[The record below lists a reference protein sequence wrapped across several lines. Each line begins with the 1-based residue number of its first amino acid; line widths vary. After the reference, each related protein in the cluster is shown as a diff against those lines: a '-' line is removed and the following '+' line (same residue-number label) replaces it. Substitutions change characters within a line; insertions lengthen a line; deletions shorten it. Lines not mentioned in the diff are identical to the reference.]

1 MGCPHSYRLH
11 ICQVEVV
18 SVGPYLSSA
27 PKIGLLLRIRTFPR
41 KRSETAPKIGHILYF
56 FAKVKSAATPSAD
69 IEFGLIEV
77 DNARVNT
84 IKQR

>member
-1 MGCPHSYRLH
+1 MALSHNFGTSARTPAL
-11 ICQVEVV
+11 VPL
-18 SVGPYLSSA
+18 PYLSSA

-56 FAKVKSAATPSAD
+56 FAKVKSAATPSAN

>member
-1 MGCPHSYRLH
+1 MNS
-11 ICQVEVV
+11 
-18 SVGPYLSSA
+18 YLSSA
-27 PKIGLLLRIRTFPR
+27 PKIGLLLRIQTFPR
-41 KRSETAPKIGHILYF
+41 KRSETAPKIGHIFYF

>member
-1 MGCPHSYRLH
+1 MTKEPKRSSGLVKLWPHS
-11 ICQVEVV
+11 
-18 SVGPYLSSA
+18 GPYLSSA